1 MTWNDASRAAF
12 FLTYFAHPC
21 EMEDVMKFLL
31 LVLPVV
37 VVLIHYG
44 VADVLRAIPDRN
56 EDFGG
61 F

>member
-1 MTWNDASRAAF
+1 
-12 FLTYFAHPC
+12 
-21 EMEDVMKFLL
+21 MKYLL
-31 LVLPVV
+31 LALPVV

>member
-1 MTWNDASRAAF
+1 MTK
-12 FLTYFAHPC
+12 Y
-21 EMEDVMKFLL
+21 LL
-31 LVLPVV
+31 LALPVLYL
-37 VVLIHYG
+37 LIHFS

>member
-1 MTWNDASRAAF
+1 VARRLTGVF
-12 FLTYFAHPC
+12 FNADFARLC
-21 EMEDVMKFLL
+21 EMEADMYLL
-31 LVLPVV
+31 LAIPVIY
-37 VVLIHYG
+37 LLLHFS

>member
-1 MTWNDASRAAF
+1 MS
-12 FLTYFAHPC
+12 
-21 EMEDVMKFLL
+21 KFLWL
-31 LVLPVV
+31 ALPVIYL
-37 VVLIHYG
+37 LIHHS

>member
-1 MTWNDASRAAF
+1 
-12 FLTYFAHPC
+12 
-21 EMEDVMKFLL
+21 MEAVMRFLL
-31 LVLPVV
+31 LALPVIY
-37 VVLIHYG
+37 LFIHYS